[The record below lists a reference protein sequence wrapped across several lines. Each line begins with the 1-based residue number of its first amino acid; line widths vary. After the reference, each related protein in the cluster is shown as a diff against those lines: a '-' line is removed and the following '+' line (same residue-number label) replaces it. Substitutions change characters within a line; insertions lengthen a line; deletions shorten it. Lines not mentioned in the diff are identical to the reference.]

1 MKKDNLELRE
11 KGLPVWV
18 VVVIF
23 LVIVFFIGRYIYKSS
38 HLTYEERAFNNVV
51 NYIDNQIVSTNPKIP
66 KYKKGYAWKTREGNY
81 KVEIPVEET
90 TTYGITN
97 TYIYEAS
104 VLNIDGNLFVEW
116 CRRKSDKD

>member
-1 MKKDNLELRE
+1 MKKEKEKPAE

-18 VVVIF
+18 LVLVL
-23 LVIVFFIGRYIYKSS
+23 LVIVFFIGRYVYKSA
-38 HLTYEERAFNNVV
+38 HLSYEERAYNIVV
-51 NYIDNQIVSTNPKIP
+51 NYIDNQIVSTTPRLP

-90 TTYGITN
+90 TTYGVTN

-104 VLNIDGNLFVEW
+104 VLKMGENLVLEW
-116 CRRKSDKD
+116 RRRKVNE

>member
-1 MKKDNLELRE
+1 MKREKAQPEE

-18 VVVIF
+18 LLLVL
-23 LVIVFFIGRYIYKSS
+23 LVIAVFIGRYIYKAA
-38 HLTYEERAFNNVV
+38 HLTYEERAYNSVV

-90 TTYGITN
+90 TTYGVTN

-104 VLNIDGNLFVEW
+104 VLKIDENLFVEW
-116 CRRKSDKD
+116 CRRKTDGL